1 MPLVVNDL
9 LQSTGSPKFIQRV
22 VWIDKE
28 DQLCFLVNVNEPSFP
43 YSEEI
48 HNIETSLNIG
58 EITKVATDPWAIS
71 VNDEDL
77 SEIEIEKREKA
88 WMVINQIHLIPDIF
102 IPKRRSELIKAASIS
117 FSLSTKTVRQYL
129 KRYWTRGMVKN
140 ALLPDFNNCG
150 KQREKE
156 RQYTKKAGRPFVY
169 SSSIQRAA
177 ITDDWKKIIRIS
189 LEKYYFIRSKPSLKH
204 AYQQMVKEYFTKMD
218 KKTGYKVLDLDRPII
233 SYDQFYYWYRKW
245 FKPEDAIH
253 KREGR
258 REFLQN
264 YRAITGSATED
275 SMGIG
280 TYAIDATIGDIYLVS
295 SIDRNKVI
303 GRPVI
308 YLTVD
313 IFSRCIVSVYAGI
326 QNMSKES
333 LRLALANAFEDKKEF
348 CKRTLDMDIDENDWP
363 IHYLPHTI
371 LADRGSELI
380 SNELT
385 QITEDLNI
393 KIQNLGPYRPELK
406 AICEKYFDI
415 LQGHISPF
423 LPGAVQKDFMKRGG
437 KDYRKKAVLNL
448 NEYVQILVRTVLYY
462 NNQNYL
468 AGYPLTQS
476 MIEEKIP
483 PIPIE
488 IFKWGLH
495 QGTGLLRTLPL
506 NAIRSSVLPK
516 GSAKITPKGI
526 KFGSL
531 FYTCSMALKERW
543 FSKARI
549 QGSWDMGV
557 HFDPQDVSNIYIR
570 IDRHN
575 YEVCTLIEQYEMYRD
590 AKMEEVESLKNER
603 KQQEAEYEESSFNG
617 EIRLAQEIEE
627 IVKKAKKATSNQ
639 ISNGEVPKD
648 IKNIREN
655 REIEREIMKKE
666 KQTLVNQNN
675 NGKQLNEV
683 NNNTEAVK
691 TMDIFRKKQKEMLYD
706 EDN

>member
-1 MPLVVNDL
+1 MQLIINDL
-9 LQSTGSPKFIQRV
+9 LQSTENPEFIQRV
-22 VWIDKE
+22 VWVDKE
-28 DQLCFLVNVNEPSFP
+28 NQLYFLVNVNEPSFP

-48 HNIETSLNIG
+48 HNIEASLNTG
-58 EITKVATDPWAIS
+58 EIAKVATDPWAIS

-77 SEIEIEKREKA
+77 SKIEIEKREKV
-88 WMVINQIHLIPDIF
+88 WRVINQIYLIPDIF
-102 IPKRRSELIKAASIS
+102 IPKRRSELIKAASKS
-117 FSLSTKTVRQYL
+117 FSLSSKTVRQYL
-129 KRYWTRGMVKN
+129 KRYWARGMVKN

-169 SSSIQRAA
+169 SSTIHRAA
-177 ITDDWKKIIRIS
+177 INEEWKNIIRIS
-189 LEKYYFIRSKPSLKH
+189 LEKYYFIRSKPSLKY
-204 AYQQMVKEYFTKMD
+204 AYQQMVKEYFSKED
-218 KKTGYKVLDLDRPII
+218 DKTGYKVLDTDRPVI

-245 FKPEDAIH
+245 YKPEDAIH

-295 SIDRNKVI
+295 SFDRNKVI

-313 IFSRCIVSVYAGI
+313 IFSRSVVSVYAGI

-348 CKRTLDMDIDENDWP
+348 CKRTLDMDINKNDWP

-393 KIQNLGPYRPELK
+393 KFQNLGSYRPELK
-406 AICEKYFDI
+406 AVCEKYFDL
-415 LQGHISPF
+415 LQQHISPF

-448 NEYVQILVRTVLYY
+448 NEYVQILVRTVIYY
-462 NNQNYL
+462 NNHNFL
-468 AGYPLTQS
+468 TGYPLTQS
-476 MIEEKIP
+476 MIQENIP

-495 QGTGLLRTLPL
+495 KGTGLLRTMSL

-516 GSAKITPKGI
+516 ASAKITPKGI

-531 FYTCSMALKERW
+531 FYTCSEALKERW

-549 QGSWDMGV
+549 QGSWSMGV
-557 HFDPQDVSNIYIR
+557 HYDPQDVSNIYIR

-575 YEVCTLIEQYEMYRD
+575 YEVCTLLEQYEMYRG
-590 AKMEEVESLKNER
+590 AKMEEVESLKKER
-603 KQQEAEYEESSFNG
+603 KQQEAEYEESCLNG
-617 EIRLAQEIEE
+617 EIQLAQDIEK
-627 IVKKAKKATSNQ
+627 IVKNAKNEAKQ
-639 ISNGEVPKD
+639 IPNSEVSKD

-655 REIEREIMKKE
+655 RESEREILKKE
-666 KQTLVNQNN
+666 KQTIANQHANR
-675 NGKQLNEV
+675 KKLNEV
-683 NNNTEAVK
+683 NQDGETVK
-691 TMDIFRKKQKEMLYD
+691 VMDIFRKKQKEVLYD
-706 EDN
+706 GDN